1 MAVENHRAGVSTKN
15 VGDRQQDKGAVET
28 DILLNNDVPAEGS
41 QQQETLM
48 TDGLVSAQVDAIQN
62 DQGTN
67 IEKGAEDMA
76 IGGEE
81 GMTMGGED
89 GGITIGGEDGGIA
102 IGGEEDM
109 AIGGEDNKTGD
120 LDIESML
127 AAIHHDTSH
136 TDVGDEH
143 NVI

>member
-1 MAVENHRAGVSTKN
+1 MAVENHRAGITTKN
-15 VGDRQQDKGAVET
+15 IGDRQQNKSAVDT
-28 DILLNNDVPAEGS
+28 DILLNDDVPAEGS
-41 QQQETLM
+41 QQETLM
-48 TDGLVSAQVDAIQN
+48 TDGLVSAQVDAMQN
-62 DQGTN
+62 NQGTN
-67 IEKGAEDMA
+67 IEKGAEDMV

-81 GMTMGGED
+81 GMVMGGEE
-89 GGITIGGEDGGIA
+89 GMVMGGEEGGMA

-136 TDVGDEH
+136 TDVGDAH